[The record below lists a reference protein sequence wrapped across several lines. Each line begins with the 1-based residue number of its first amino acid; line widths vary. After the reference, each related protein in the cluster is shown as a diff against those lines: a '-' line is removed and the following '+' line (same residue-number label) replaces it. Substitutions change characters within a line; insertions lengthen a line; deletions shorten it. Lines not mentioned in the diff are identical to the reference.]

1 MTDTPPASRL
11 SVVFVDDDP
20 NVLRA
25 LSNTLRRCRST
36 WDMAFIL
43 GGRAAV
49 QHLDSARVEV
59 VVSDARM
66 PEVDGEAVLQHA
78 RSAQPHAARI
88 ILSGQT
94 DVRSTKRLVNLAHQ
108 FLAKPS
114 DADTLIQVIS
124 RSAMVMRRMQSPEL
138 QAVLGQL
145 GQLPSTPAVWQ
156 RLTELFESPDAA
168 LRDAA
173 AIVETDP
180 ALSAKVLQL
189 VNSAFFGLPQRMA
202 SVANAVAYLGFEP
215 LRSLVLWQEVSGAKV
230 SAAELA
236 RWQARA
242 FRVATICRALMA
254 RSTAADRETAF
265 TAGLLADIGT
275 LALATS
281 GRATDSEGNAGE
293 RTHAAVSAY
302 LLGLWGLPAS
312 LVEAVAAHH
321 DDASANVVF
330 DVPTTVWLA
339 DALVTASD
347 AGDATRVTELTAAAQ
362 RWGRQ
367 AELAR
372 CQPQLTPTSDP
383 RRSSMTA
390 PTPVPAPAP
399 VADAPAGAAPRRP
412 RVMCVDDEP
421 LLLEGLSPFLRRH
434 FEVVLCRAPEEALQ
448 KLAAG
453 PVSVIVS
460 DMHMPGMSGIEL
472 LGRVREQWP
481 DTVRVLLTGN
491 ADLQSAIAAVNQGQL
506 FRFLT
511 KPCPAPQ
518 VVATVQAAVEQH
530 RLATAER
537 ELLELTVRGA
547 IAALVDVL
555 AMASPAAF
563 GRGRRIKAIAAAIA
577 AELKVP
583 DGWVIEIAAELAQ
596 LGSISLPPETAERLH
611 RGQELSVA
619 EQEMVA
625 RVPALTH
632 RFLAHIPRL
641 ERVWEVMAQTRAP
654 LSAQNPAARVLSVAT
669 EFDALNSRGAEFEAA
684 LRALVAR
691 GSFDPAVLA
700 ALSKAKGIARQTSG
714 VRELPVAELKPGMVL
729 AGDVVTRGGALL
741 LVKESAISEGMVERL
756 RNIAQSG
763 GVKEP
768 VRVWDDAAS

>member
-1 MTDTPPASRL
+1 MTDSPTASRL
-11 SVVFVDDDP
+11 SVVFVDDEP
-20 NVLRA
+20 NVLKA

-59 VVSDARM
+59 VVSDSRM

-114 DADTLIQVIS
+114 DADTLIQVVS
-124 RSAMVMRRMQSPEL
+124 RSAMVMRRMHSPEL

-180 ALSAKVLQL
+180 ALSAKVLQV

-230 SAAELA
+230 SEVELA

-242 FRVATICRALMA
+242 FRVATVCRSLMGK
-254 RSTAADRETAF
+254 STAADRETAF

-275 LALATS
+275 LALAAS
-281 GRATDSEGNAGE
+281 GRATDGDGHEGE

-302 LLGLWGLPAS
+302 LLGLWGLPAT

-339 DALVTASD
+339 DALVTATD
-347 AGDATRVTELTAAAQ
+347 AGDVIRMTELANAAQ
-362 RWGRQ
+362 RWGLQ

-372 CQPQLTPTSDP
+372 CQPQLTPAAP
-383 RRSSMTA
+383 RRTPMT
-390 PTPVPAPAP
+390 PTSVPAAPP
-399 VADAPAGAAPRRP
+399 VAAVPASGAPRRP

-434 FEVVLCRAPEEALQ
+434 FEVVLCGSPEEALR
-448 KLAAG
+448 KLADA

-518 VVATVQAAVEQH
+518 VVATMQAAVEQH

-547 IAALVDVL
+547 IDALVDVL

-577 AELKVP
+577 TELKVP

-611 RGQELSVA
+611 RGQELSAA
-619 EQEMVA
+619 EKEMVA
-625 RVPALTH
+625 RVPAVTH
-632 RFLAHIPRL
+632 RLLAHIPRL

-654 LSAQNPAARVLSVAT
+654 LSAQNPAARVLSVAS
-669 EFDALNSRGAEFEAA
+669 EFDALSSRGAEFEAA
-684 LRALVAR
+684 ARALVAR
-691 GSFDPAVLA
+691 GTFDPAVLA

-714 VRELPVAELKPGMVL
+714 VRELAVAELKPGMVL

-741 LVKESAISEGMVERL
+741 LVKESAVSEGMVERL

-768 VRVWDDAAS
+768 VRVWDDAPS